1 MPLWFNSRVTSNLNP
16 VFAEF
21 DRSRS
26 VVVGVSGGADSL
38 CLLGMLKHAG
48 FRVEAA
54 HLNHQLRLE
63 AKSDEH
69 HARRI
74 AAGIGVSFT
83 AESVDVS
90 GFAHEHGFSI
100 EEAARKCRYQFLFKT
115 ARNKKAQAVAVAH
128 TADDQVETIL
138 MHLLRGT
145 GLSGLKGMLPLSL
158 LPEFDAEI
166 PLIRPILHLWR
177 SDTEAYCRQNMLEFV
192 VDASNIDQ
200 SYFRNKLRHSLIPDL
215 ETYNPQFKKALL
227 RMSLSLQDDH
237 EMLSSLIDLAWE
249 DAVVEQNEGFIAFS
263 SAVMEKS
270 TAGMRRNL
278 FKRTMQKLRPGL
290 RDVDFN
296 VLNLAERSISSKADA
311 QGVSP
316 SRMLDLT
323 GGLYLFK
330 EEDRTYIAQYEADL
344 PSGNWPQIM
353 DRLPVQSG
361 ITDMG
366 NAWQL
371 VIDSVSG
378 DNLLSA
384 AEANAD
390 PFAAWLDADKA
401 AGNLAIRPAQ
411 RGDVFQPLGMNGQ
424 TVKLSDLFINIKL
437 PKRAR
442 AHWPLF
448 MVNNQI
454 AWVMGLRLTHPFRL
468 EASTRQALR
477 IHLKRLP

>member
-1 MPLWFNSRVTSNLNP
+1 MPLWFNSRVTSNLNS

-278 FKRTMQKLRPGL
+278 FKRTMQKLRPGS

-366 NAWQL
+366 NDWQL
-371 VIDSVSG
+371 AIDSVSG

>member
-1 MPLWFNSRVTSNLNP
+1 M
-16 VFAEF
+16 FAEF
-21 DRSRS
+21 DRSRP

-38 CLLGMLKHAG
+38 CLLGMLKEAG

-63 AKSDEH
+63 AKSDED

-74 AAGIGVSFT
+74 ATDIGVSFT

-90 GFAHEHGFSI
+90 GFANEHGLSI

-115 ARNKKAQAVAVAH
+115 ARNMKAQAVVVAH

-158 LPEFDAEI
+158 LPEFDGEI

-177 SDTEAYCRQNMLEFV
+177 IDTESYCHQNKLEFV
-192 VDASNIDQ
+192 VDASNVDQ
-200 SYFRNKLRHSLIPDL
+200 TYFRNKLRHSLIPDL
-215 ETYNPQFKKALL
+215 ETYNPQFKKALN
-227 RMSLSLQDDH
+227 RMSISLQDDH
-237 EMLSSLIDLAWE
+237 EMLSSLIDRAWG
-249 DAVVEQNEGFIAFS
+249 DAVVEQGQGFIAFS
-263 SAVMEKS
+263 SVVLEKS

-290 RDVDFN
+290 RDVDFD
-296 VLNLAERSISSKADA
+296 VLDLAARSISGKTYA

-330 EEDRTYIAQYEADL
+330 EEDRTYITQNEADL
-344 PSGNWPQIM
+344 PSGNWPQIK

-361 ITDMG
+361 ITAMG
-366 NAWQL
+366 SGWQL

-384 AEANAD
+384 AEANDD

-401 AGNLAIRPAQ
+401 TGNLYIRSTQ

-424 TVKLSDLFINIKL
+424 SVKLSDLFINIKL

-442 AHWPLF
+442 AKWPLF
-448 MVNNQI
+448 MVDNQI

-468 EASTRQALR
+468 EATTRQAFR

>member
-1 MPLWFNSRVTSNLNP
+1 MPLWFNSRVTSNLNS

-278 FKRTMQKLRPGL
+278 FKRTMQKLRPGS